1 MGGMTAAALFALGF
15 LVLSVIWWLMNGAA
29 RERRR
34 TKAEAWARTQV
45 SVQAVGI
52 GDDMGKHHFEGTDAT
67 TVPPLRSRTPDGA
80 QDRTVTVPDLLKRAV
95 QAGDP
100 LRLNWPDSDA
110 DEPSLVRPYAQDDFP
125 TGVLPKITCSEA
137 SAAAAGTTASLT
149 TKEGLSCRLPIYP
162 PTSNETAL
170 CE

>member
-1 MGGMTAAALFALGF
+1 MTAAALFALGF
-15 LVLSVIWWLMNGAA
+15 LVLGAIWWLMSSAA

-52 GDDMGKHHFEGTDAT
+52 GDDMGQHHLEDTGAS
-67 TVPPLRSRTPDGA
+67 TVPLQRSRTPDGA
-80 QDRTVTVPDLLKRAV
+80 QDKTVTVPHLLKRAV

-125 TGVLPKITCSEA
+125 TGVLPKITYSE
-137 SAAAAGTTASLT
+137 G
-149 TKEGLSCRLPIYP
+149 
-162 PTSNETAL
+162 
-170 CE
+170 